1 MNRTLT
7 ATLGIALLAAT
18 GCTTIESTP
27 STTLA
32 PLEVEETAPNTVE
45 ITTPVVTFT
54 PSTQRS
60 LFIYNIESTIGGPV
74 YDEDGAVETG
84 YLVCDALRSG
94 YEIEAVMEAALD
106 SAETS
111 DQVLFLTALVASA
124 VTVFCPDMSY
134 LIEAL

>member
-7 ATLGIALLAAT
+7 ATLGMALLAAT

-32 PLEVEETAPNTVE
+32 PLEVEDTAPTTVE
-45 ITTPVVTFT
+45 ITSPAVTYS

-60 LFIYNIESTIGGPV
+60 LFIYNIETTINGPV

-84 YLVCDALRSG
+84 YLVCDALRTGSS
-94 YEIEAVMEAALD
+94 IEAVMGAALD
-106 SAETS
+106 SAVTS